1 MRRFY
6 TVMVWMLLAG
16 VIALAGCGTD
26 SESEG
31 SSDGDTMKI
40 GAVLPMTGD
49 SSVFG
54 EKFKA
59 AYTIAV
65 DEINENGGID
75 GKELEIVI
83 EDSQEKPQVGK
94 TAAEKLVNDEDILVL
109 TGGRSSGVTLT
120 EAQVAEDSNIPFL
133 IDHGSSD
140 LATMKDYEYVFR
152 LNPTA
157 GMYTTALREYF
168 EDHPPSSIAHIIPD
182 DAFGEAVYDYGMKEY
197 VDSAGDLEYEKFKFD
212 SGELDFK
219 PIMKKVK
226 DMDPQMVMMTAA
238 NDNDATQIIKA
249 AQESDLNP
257 EMFIGTGGGHS
268 INGFYEQAGELT
280 ETVLTAGPWHGD
292 KEDDQ
297 WQAFHDKFTEAQ
309 GHEPGEHEV
318 EGYSAIYILADAM
331 ERAETLDREGIFEA
345 LHETDMDTIFGEVKF
360 EDFDGYK
367 NQNRG
372 MTDVAQWID
381 GDLQTVYPE
390 EHAESELVPFE
401 GWE

>member
-1 MRRFY
+1 MRSIRNLLVLF
-6 TVMVWMLLAG
+6 MLIGLI
-16 VIALAGCGTD
+16 VLAGCGD
-26 SESEG
+26 
-31 SSDGDTMKI
+31 SSDSDSSDNDTLKI

-59 AYTIAV
+59 AYTIAI
-65 DEINENGGID
+65 DEINEDGGID
-75 GKELEIVI
+75 GKELELVI
-83 EDSQEKPQVGK
+83 EDSQEKPEVGK
-94 TAAEKLVNDEDILVL
+94 TAAEKLVNDKDILVL

-120 EAQVAEDSNIPFL
+120 EAQVAEENSIPFL

-140 LATMKDYEYVFR
+140 LATMKDYEFVFR

-157 GMYTTALREYF
+157 GMYTNALRDYF
-168 EDHPPSSIAHIIPD
+168 QDNPPTTIAHIIPD
-182 DAFGEAVYDYGMKEY
+182 DAFGEAIYDYGMEEY
-197 VDSAGDLEYEKFKFD
+197 VDSSGVTYDMFKFN

-219 PIMKKVK
+219 PIIAKVK
-226 DMDPQMVMMTAA
+226 EMDPQIVMMTAA

-249 AQESDLNP
+249 AKESGLEP

-268 INGFYEQAGELT
+268 INGFADQAGDLT

-292 KEDDQ
+292 KSNPQ
-297 WQAFHDKFTEAQ
+297 WQEFFDKFTEAQ

-318 EGYSAIYILADAM
+318 EGYSAIYILADAL
-331 ERAETLDREGIFEA
+331 ERAENLDREGVFEA
-345 LHETDMDTIFGEVKF
+345 LKETDIDTIFGPVKF

-372 MTDVAQWID
+372 MTDVSQWID
-381 GDLQTVYPE
+381 LEMQTVYPE
-390 EHAESELVPFE
+390 DFAEKDIVPFK
-401 GWE
+401 GWD